1 MTQLYTDL
9 GWLSRPPADFESRCR
24 AITKMAEGGPRAL
37 KALAAYG
44 ADDNQLVSLSRVLGK
59 LRAAGQSLAPL
70 HPYKLGLITNYTSNF
85 VAASVAGTAL
95 RYGLAVECL
104 TGAYDQG
111 LQECLDPQSSINRAR
126 PNAVLIAIDWRGLP
140 LRGARTGGASSQEV
154 VDTSLQYLNTLRSGI
169 KNHTDAVCIV
179 QNIVPP
185 PERLYGS
192 LDRAL
197 PDSLHY
203 SVGALNAAIADELR
217 SGSDVLLDV
226 SGIAETVGLAEWH
239 SPGEWNLA
247 KLPFAQRCLPLYS
260 DHVGRL
266 LAAMCGRSRRCL
278 VLDLDNTLW
287 GGVIGDDGIA
297 GIQVAQG
304 DATGEA
310 YLDFQRYVLE
320 LRGRGIVLAVSS
332 KNLDEVARLP
342 FRNHPEMLIREEHIA
357 VFQANWNDKATNIT
371 AIARE
376 LSLGLESMVFV
387 DDNPVERDLVR
398 TMLPE
403 VAVPEMPL
411 DPALYARTLSAAG
424 YFEIA
429 RFSTEDRDRAKYY
442 EGNSKRAALQQQV
455 GDLDQYLASLNME
468 IVFQPFDDIGTARIS
483 QLIMKSNQYNLT
495 TRRYS
500 ETDVRRMAEDPSY
513 FTLQVRL
520 IDAFGDN
527 GMISV
532 VICRNLTESE
542 LEIDTW
548 LMSCRVLGRK
558 VEHMVLRELL
568 AHASRI
574 GAQRLRGVFI
584 PTERNKLVEDHYEKL
599 GFASIS
605 RAEDGASVW
614 SLEIASADVTAA
626 PMLVRRVGFES
637 SVT

>member
-1 MTQLYTDL
+1 M
-9 GWLSRPPADFESRCR
+9 
-24 AITKMAEGGPRAL
+24 KMADGGAREL
-37 KALAAYG
+37 KALAQYAL
-44 ADDNQLVSLSRVLGK
+44 DDNQLVSLSRALAKLGATG
-59 LRAAGQSLAPL
+59 RSLAPL
-70 HPYKLGLITNYTSNF
+70 YPYKLGLIANYTANF
-85 VAASVAGTAL
+85 VAATIAGTAL
-95 RYGLAVECL
+95 RYGMAVECF

-111 LQECLDPQSSINRAR
+111 LQESLDPQSSVNSAQ
-126 PNAVLIAIDWRGLP
+126 PNAVLIAIDWRGFP
-140 LRGARTGGASSQEV
+140 LRGSRTSGSNPQEAIDASF
-154 VDTSLQYLNTLRSGI
+154 QYLNTIRSGI
-169 KNHTDAVCIV
+169 KKHTDAVCIV
-179 QNIVPP
+179 QNIAPP

-192 LDRAL
+192 LDRVL
-197 PDSLHY
+197 SDSLQY
-203 SVGALNAAIADELR
+203 SVAALNASIADELR
-217 SGSDVLLDV
+217 GSGDVLLDV
-226 SGIAETVGLAEWH
+226 AGLAETVGLAEWH

-247 KLPFAQRCLPLYS
+247 KLPFSQRCLPLYS

-287 GGVIGDDGIA
+287 GGVIGDDGLA

-310 YLDFQRYVLE
+310 FLDFQRYVLE

-357 VFQANWNDKATNIT
+357 FFQANWNDKATNIS

-376 LSLGLESMVFV
+376 LSLGLESIVFV

-403 VAVPEMPL
+403 VAVPEMPT
-411 DPALYARTLSAAG
+411 DPALYTRTLSAAG

-429 RFSTEDRDRAKYY
+429 RFSNEDRERAKYY
-442 EGNSKRAALQQQV
+442 QGNSKRAALQQQV
-455 GDLDQYLASLNME
+455 GDLDKYLASLNME
-468 IVFQPFDDIGTARIS
+468 IVFQPFDEIGTARIS

-500 ETDVRRMAEDPSY
+500 EADVRRMAEDPNC
-513 FTLQVRL
+513 FALQVRL

-532 VICRNLTESE
+532 VICRSLGESE

-548 LMSCRVLGRK
+548 LMSCRVLGRR

-568 AHASRI
+568 AHATRNKI
-574 GAQRLRGVFI
+574 QRLRGVYI

-599 GFASIS
+599 GFSLIN
-605 RAEDGASVW
+605 RAEDGSSFW
-614 SLEIASADVTAA
+614 SIETAGVDVPAA

-637 SVT
+637 SAGNAP